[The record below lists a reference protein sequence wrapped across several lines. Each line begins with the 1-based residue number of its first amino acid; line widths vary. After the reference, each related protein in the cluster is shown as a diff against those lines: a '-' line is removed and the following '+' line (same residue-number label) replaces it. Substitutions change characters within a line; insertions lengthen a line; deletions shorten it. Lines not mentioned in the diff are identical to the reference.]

1 MRFTPKILVLRE
13 LGGCSVMSCRFVCA
27 SEWWFV
33 VLRGGLVVRCG
44 QVKCEGLPQLSPVAA
59 LCFDLFFNCSE
70 LGVTHTPS
78 LEEIF

>member
-1 MRFTPKILVLRE
+1 
-13 LGGCSVMSCRFVCA
+13 
-27 SEWWFV
+27 V